1 MTPGIGATPVAT
13 VAGPAVSLPVL
24 GSVEVAWVAAVGLL
38 LAGIVGSALP
48 GLPGPALSLGG
59 VLGYWWATGY
69 TDPGTVAL
77 GGLVGLAVVGL
88 AADWLAAPL
97 GARAG
102 GASTRTTA
110 LAGLVGFALLFVL
123 GPLGV
128 VVGVAGTVFLL
139 ELRESG
145 DPSASLRAAGAT
157 TVAVLGGIVAQVV
170 VTGAML
176 VGFLL
181 AV

>member
-1 MTPGIGATPVAT
+1 MRSGIGMAT
-13 VAGPAVSLPVL
+13 VTTVVGPTVSLPVL
-24 GSVEVAWVAAVGLL
+24 GPVTVAWLAAVGLL

-48 GLPGPALSLGG
+48 GLPGPALSLVG

-77 GGLVGLAVVGL
+77 VGLVGLALVGL

-128 VVGVAGTVFLL
+128 VIGVAGTVFLL

-157 TVAVLGGIVAQVV
+157 TIAVLGGVVAQVV
-170 VTGAML
+170 VTTAML

>member
-1 MTPGIGATPVAT
+1 MIASIGSGVVLT
-13 VAGPAVSLPVL
+13 VAGPAVSVPVL
-24 GSVEVAWVAAVGLL
+24 GPVEGAWLAAVGLL
-38 LAGIVGSALP
+38 LAGVVGSALP
-48 GLPGPALSLGG
+48 GLPGPALSLAG

-69 TDPGTVAL
+69 TAPGTAAL
-77 GGLVGLAVVGL
+77 AGLVGLAVVGL

-110 LAGLVGFALLFVL
+110 LAGVVGFALLFVL

-128 VVGVAGTVFLL
+128 VLGVAGTVFLL
-139 ELRESG
+139 ELRESN
-145 DPSASLRAAGAT
+145 DPAAAARAAGAT
-157 TVAVLGGIVAQVV
+157 TVAVLGSVVAQVV
-170 VTGAML
+170 VTVAML

>member
-1 MTPGIGATPVAT
+1 MIDSIGSGVVRT
-13 VAGPAVSLPVL
+13 VAGPAVSVPVL
-24 GSVEVAWVAAVGLL
+24 GPVEAAWLVAVGLL
-38 LAGIVGSALP
+38 LVGVVGSALP
-48 GLPGPALSLGG
+48 GLPGPALSLVG

-77 GGLVGLAVVGL
+77 VGLVGLALVGL

-110 LAGLVGFALLFVL
+110 LAGVVGFALLFVL

-128 VVGVAGTVFLL
+128 VLGVAGTVFVL
-139 ELRESG
+139 ELRGSG
-145 DPSASLRAAGAT
+145 DPAASLRAAGAT
-157 TVAVLGGIVAQVV
+157 TVAVLGGVVAQVV